1 MTTPFYDPTLS
12 YDENYDRGPFGAFAN
27 PTIWTPLTT
36 AKDSFLGIPI
46 DFPFGIPAGPL
57 LNARFVSAAFAQG
70 FPVCVYKT
78 VRSRAYASHPAPN
91 VLPIEITGDLTQEK
105 AAAPLTIKSTYSSPL
120 SITNSFG
127 VPSKDPGVWEVD
139 MKEAVQSARPGQL
152 LIGSFQGTSSPAGF
166 DAFLEDCVSTAVRVA
181 ATGVKVLELNL
192 SCPNEGKQALLCF
205 DIERVEAIVDA
216 IKAQVSTPLLL
227 KLAYFSDQ
235 KQLSKFVEHIGPRV
249 EGLSA
254 INTIP
259 ATIVD
264 ANGKQALP
272 GEGRAVSGVCG
283 DAIRWAGLEMVGRL
297 ALLRKSMQHEFA
309 IIGVGGVLTPEHY
322 HSYRLAGA
330 DLVLSATGAMWNPYL
345 AKEIAV
351 TSTTTGEL

>member
-1 MTTPFYDPTLS
+1 MITPFYDPTLS
-12 YDENYDRGPFGAFAN
+12 YDENYERGPFGAFEH
-27 PTIWTPLTT
+27 PTQWMPTST
-36 AKDSFLGIPI
+36 ASTSLLGIPL

-57 LNARFVSAAFAQG
+57 LNARYVSAAFSMG

-78 VRSRAYASHPAPN
+78 VRSRQTPSHPVPN
-91 VLPIEITGDLTQEK
+91 VLPIEINGDLTLEK
-105 AAAPLTIKSTYSSPL
+105 AAKPVTVKPSYSPPL

-127 VPSKDPGVWEVD
+127 VPSKDPSVWEVD
-139 MKEAVQSARPGQL
+139 MKEALQSARPGQL
-152 LIGSFQGTSSPAGF
+152 LIGSFQGTSSPDGF

-192 SCPNEGKQALLCF
+192 SCPNEGKKALLCF

-216 IKAQVSTPLLL
+216 IKAQVATPLLL

-235 KQLSKFVEHIGPRV
+235 QQLAKFVEHIGPRI
-249 EGLSA
+249 EGLCA

-264 ANGKQALP
+264 ENGNQALP

-283 DAIRWAGLEMVGRL
+283 DAIRWAGIEMVERL
-297 ALLRKSMQHEFA
+297 SVLRNSMNLEFA
-309 IIGVGGVLTPEHY
+309 IIGVGGVSHAVHY
-322 HSYRLAGA
+322 QQYRGAGA
-330 DLVLSATGAMWNPYL
+330 DLVLSATGAMWNPLL
-345 AKEIAV
+345 AQEIYQQ
-351 TSTTTGEL
+351 LQN

>member
-1 MTTPFYDPTLS
+1 MTTPFYNPTLS
-12 YDENYDRGPFGAFAN
+12 YDENYDRGPFGAFEN
-27 PTIWTPLTT
+27 PASWTPHTA

-57 LNARFVSAAFAQG
+57 LNARYVSAAFSMG

-78 VRSRAYASHPAPN
+78 VRSRQTPSHPAPN
-91 VLPIEITGDLTQEK
+91 VLPIDINGDLTLEK
-105 AAAPLTIKSTYSSPL
+105 AAKPVSIKSSYSPPL

-139 MKEAVQSARPGQL
+139 MKEALQSARQGQL
-152 LIGSFQGTSSPAGF
+152 LIGSFQGTSSPDGF

-192 SCPNEGKQALLCF
+192 SCPNEGKKALLCF

-216 IKAQVSTPLLL
+216 IKAQVATPLLL

-235 KQLSKFVEHIGPRV
+235 QQLTKFVEHIGPRV
-249 EGLSA
+249 EGLCA

-264 ANGKQALP
+264 EHGKQALP

-283 DAIRWAGLEMVGRL
+283 DAIRWAGIEMVEQL
-297 ALLRKSMQHEFA
+297 SVLRNSLNLEFA
-309 IIGVGGVLTPEHY
+309 IVGVGGVLGADHY
-322 HSYRLAGA
+322 QQYRRAGA
-330 DLVLSATGAMWNPYL
+330 DLVLSATGAMWNPQL
-345 AKEIAV
+345 AQEIYKQ
-351 TSTTTGEL
+351 LHN